1 MLDTFKRM
9 ATVSKKVIVM
19 DGFLQQT
26 TIDLFSHITNVDTY
40 AIQQNVFK
48 PFTDHTANVYISN

>member
-1 MLDTFKRM
+1 MV
-9 ATVSKKVIVM
+9 TVSKKVIVM